1 MGPWIEIIS
10 ASILTLKGLM
20 DVSSNFLD
28 TLITHGDRR
37 WCGTIFL
44 SFLSSASVC
53 LFPSQLLSALFRLP
67 PAYGLGALG
76 GPRPHLPPTIS
87 FCLTGRRGAQG
98 YLAHLFR
105 AACEMPVGGSGSRGV
120 RESGGR
126 GVWQRARLAKLL
138 ERRPSRL
145 SSTIH
150 SSARYSLC
158 PYCVLGTS
166 YSVLGLNRKQ

>member
-28 TLITHGDRR
+28 TLVTHGDRR

-53 LFPSQLLSALFRLP
+53 LSPSQLLSALFRLP

-120 RESGGR
+120 GESGRELAWQSCWR
-126 GVWQRARLAKLL
+126 GGPAGSLL
-138 ERRPSRL
+138 PS
-145 SSTIH
+145 IH
-150 SSARYSLC
+150 PPGTRCAPTVCWALVTQC
-158 PYCVLGTS
+158 LG
-166 YSVLGLNRKQ
+166 